1 MIVELD
7 GRISELQN
15 QQIMNQEEQNQLK
28 RQKAQEGESVKVYV
42 AAYSS
47 EKGIIEE
54 ASEIFVDLSI
64 LENSLLR
71 EVIDSESEIGGKSGL
86 KFYQN
91 KDGEDESDK
100 DDVNVG
106 DDNDDSDD
114 QDESTGKETNFGE
127 DITEKEKIE
136 KKVQNYY
143 LRILFYAFLSEETE
157 INNLTDVINSYDN
170 NQRLARH
177 IGLEKNVLEILA
189 QELRQPYVRS
199 DLDNKI
205 SNANA
210 LLADDTIK
218 VSEKV
223 GRAIQSFKRISE
235 SEVFTPRRIT
245 ELMIDGVVN
254 DMDLSDFNEHPK
266 KFIDLA
272 SKSGIYLLVLY
283 EKLLES
289 NVDENIARKS
299 LYAIATSSIAY
310 EFTRKVFELMEFPV
324 ENILDIDYASSYD
337 LINENNREYTTD
349 GVKQYYF
356 KGDENMKFDVVVG
369 NPPYNE
375 SISAT
380 GGNSSL
386 SKQLFP
392 SFIEMATSM
401 GAESVSLITPS
412 RWFTADAQD
421 RSFVKLREYVKN
433 NNHFK
438 KIYSFPN
445 SKQIFPGVEIAG
457 GVSFFIFKSDYE
469 GNVDFI
475 ENYSGSEIEA
485 SRPLFENGLDI
496 IIPMN
501 ELVNILR
508 KVSNKKGFIS
518 MTTITKGRNAFGIVG
533 KKYDLDKITL

>member
-1 MIVELD
+1 M
-7 GRISELQN
+7 
-15 QQIMNQEEQNQLK
+15 
-28 RQKAQEGESVKVYV
+28 
-42 AAYSS
+42 
-47 EKGIIEE
+47 
-54 ASEIFVDLSI
+54 
-64 LENSLLR
+64 
-71 EVIDSESEIGGKSGL
+71 
-86 KFYQN
+86 
-91 KDGEDESDK
+91 
-100 DDVNVG
+100 
-106 DDNDDSDD
+106 
-114 QDESTGKETNFGE
+114 
-127 DITEKEKIE
+127 
-136 KKVQNYY
+136 
-143 LRILFYAFLSEETE
+143 SEETE

-369 NPPYNE
+369 NPQYNE

-421 RSFVKLREYVKN
+421 HSFVKLREYVKN

-485 SRPLFENGLDI
+485 SIPLFENGLDI
-496 IIPMN
+496 IIPMS

-533 KKYDLDKITL
+533 KKSDLDKITL